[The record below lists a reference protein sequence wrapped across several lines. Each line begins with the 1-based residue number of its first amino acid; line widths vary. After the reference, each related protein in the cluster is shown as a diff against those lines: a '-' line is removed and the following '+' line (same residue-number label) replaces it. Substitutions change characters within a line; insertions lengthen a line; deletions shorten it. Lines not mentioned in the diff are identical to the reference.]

1 MHEIEAPRGNCG
13 GVLVGKLLRFRIDAG
28 LAGIDQPEK
37 ACLDLRVDFG
47 EDEIALLAG
56 DLAAIDAEI
65 ESIPNFQ
72 KAQWGEKDRLASPLH
87 LFSRLCRTSPRVQV
101 KGDDESRILIGQES

>member
-1 MHEIEAPRGNCG
+1 MHKIEAPRGNCRS
-13 GVLVGKLLRFRIDAG
+13 VLVGKFLRFRIDAG
-28 LAGIDQPEK
+28 LAGIDQPEE

-47 EDEIALLAG
+47 EDGIALLAG

-65 ESIPNFQ
+65 EIIPNFQ

-87 LFSRLCRTSPRVQV
+87 LFPRLRRSSLRSQV
-101 KGDDESRILIGQES
+101 KGDDESRIRIGQES

>member
-1 MHEIEAPRGNCG
+1 MHEIEAPRGNCR

-28 LAGIDQPEK
+28 LAGIDQPEE

-47 EDEIALLAG
+47 EDGMALLAG

-65 ESIPNFQ
+65 ERIPNFQ

-87 LFSRLCRTSPRVQV
+87 LFPRLRRSSLRGQV
-101 KGDDESRILIGQES
+101 KGDDESRIRIGQES